1 MDQIGVFTPE
11 QARALWQDYQE
22 RKQLPAQL
30 QKKFPQRRAI
40 DEPSPHRVFVINS
53 DPYEAIPAFACM
65 QITGTD
71 QYAQRTVITVE
82 KPTTLNGEYLFN
94 SPYTI
99 EGGAAGWAYRFGVV
113 VMLGQPPSEANVS
126 YQPIIDSW
134 EIEEGGGPFTV
145 FGKYEITPESTTAAL
160 IGRFAGGGSGG
171 GHTIW
176 FTIEEVLCP
185 ETDYVA
191 ETTLVVTPTWYN
203 RSCTGIPPGAEY
215 GGEYYVYDLCNYLY
229 GLTPSDLV
237 GTTGR
242 ASYMYPLTG
251 ACEPRWVIDDLCA
264 SPVCE

>member
-30 QKKFPQRRAI
+30 QKKFPQRRPI

-71 QYAQRTVITVE
+71 QYLQRTVITVE
-82 KPTTLNGEYLFN
+82 KPTTLDGEYLFN
-94 SPYTI
+94 SPYAI

-113 VMLGQPPSEANVS
+113 VMLGQPPSEPNVS
-126 YQPIIDSW
+126 YQPIVDSW
-134 EIEEGGGPFTV
+134 EIEEGGGPFTI
-145 FGKYEITPESTTAAL
+145 FGEYKITPESTTAAL
-160 IGRFAGGGSGG
+160 IGRFAGGGFGG

-191 ETTLVVTPTWYN
+191 ETTLVVTATWYN

-229 GLTPSDLV
+229 GLTPADLV

-251 ACEPRWVIDDLCA
+251 ACEPRWIIDDLCA
-264 SPVCE
+264 QPEC